1 MKLETDQDVELAV
14 SRLAQRS
21 PEALASFIA
30 SFACDPGPIGE
41 QVRTFIVGDDL
52 DATCA
57 SLTERIDALR
67 LSRLRHIGR
76 AEEAQIGER
85 LELILDAIE
94 SLVLAVNSRAA
105 FELTVRL
112 IERDGDAMECCGD
125 HHYFVAAAVNRAIRL
140 AAKAGRSLPQE
151 EVRRTLERLI
161 AEDSFC
167 TREALAAVAAKFA
180 SADPV
185 LSTPP

>member
-14 SRLAQRS
+14 SRLTQRS

-52 DATCA
+52 DATCE
-57 SLTERIDALR
+57 SLAQRIDALR
-67 LSRLRHIGR
+67 PSRLRHIGR

-85 LELILDAIE
+85 LELILDSIE
-94 SLVLAVNSRAA
+94 SLVLPVNSRAA
-105 FELTVRL
+105 FELLVTL

-125 HHYFVAAAVNRAIRL
+125 HHYSVAVAVNRAIGL
-140 AAKAGRSLPQE
+140 VAKAGRSLPKV

-161 AEDSFC
+161 AEDAYS
-167 TREALAAVAAKFA
+167 TREALTDVATSFA
-180 SADPV
+180 P
-185 LSTPP
+185 